1 MTTSKAVEVLPASDQ
16 LERWLHAQPWFH
28 GRRRSVTCE
37 RVAFLREGDPT
48 LAHVV
53 LASGGRRYQAL
64 LGVRQELPERL
75 LHARI
80 GTAGDRQVYEAVY
93 DPDLTA
99 VLLDHFEEST
109 EVAGLRFRATLPPR
123 HTTAPVGRP
132 FPGPQRNC
140 SIVYGQR
147 HVLKF
152 FRELTPGDN
161 PELVLHDAL
170 ASVDDPHIARPQG
183 ALESDLDGVR
193 TTFAVLHEFV
203 PLGALGWPMAT
214 ASVRDFL
221 AASASDPASAGGDFA
236 AEAHRLGRAVARVHA
251 DLRLTLGDHLAGPDD
266 EAEFVAA
273 MHHRLDAALAEV
285 PDLAPFEQ
293 GLRTRFDAVL
303 DAAGP
308 IRLQR
313 VHGDLHLGQVLR
325 SPRAWVLVDFEG
337 VPHGTTTERSRPRPA
352 AHDVATVLR
361 SLHYAAA
368 QLLVGADDVTALL
381 PQAARW
387 LDRNRTAFCDG
398 YSEISA
404 DLRRDDVLLTAV
416 ELDRAVLEVRHEH
429 RFRPEWTVIP
439 LSAIAEV
446 VTGTPMWT
454 A

>member
-1 MTTSKAVEVLPASDQ
+1 MTTSKPVEVLPAPEQ
-16 LERWLHAQPWFH
+16 LDRWLHAQPWFR
-28 GRRRSVTCE
+28 GRGPVECVRTTV
-37 RVAFLREGDPT
+37 LRDGDPS

-53 LASGGRRYQAL
+53 LACDGRRYQLL
-64 LGVRQELPERL
+64 LGVRDALPERL
-75 LHARI
+75 VHAGI
-80 GTAGDRQVYEAVY
+80 GRAGDRHAYEAVY
-93 DPDLTA
+93 DPELTA
-99 VLLDHFEEST
+99 VLLEHFEESS
-109 EVAGLRFRATLPPR
+109 EVDGLTFRGALAPR
-123 HTTAPVGRP
+123 HAEAPVGRP
-132 FPGPQRNC
+132 FPGPQRN
-140 SIVYGQR
+140 SSVVYGQR

-161 PELVLHDAL
+161 PELVLHTAL
-170 ASVDDPHIARPQG
+170 DSVDDPHIARPQG
-183 ALESDLDGVR
+183 ALESELDGVR
-193 TTFAVLHEFV
+193 TTLAVLNEFV

-221 AASASDPASAGGDFA
+221 ASPAADPAAAGGDFA

-251 DLRLTLGDHLAGPDD
+251 DLRGTLGDQEAGPDD

-273 MHHRLDAALAEV
+273 MHSRLDAAVAEV
-285 PDLAPFEQ
+285 PALAPYEP
-293 GLRTRFDAVL
+293 GLRARFDAVL
-303 DAAGP
+303 DGTGP

-337 VPHGTTTERSRPRPA
+337 SPHGDAVERARPRPA

-368 QLLVGADDVTALL
+368 QLLVGADDVEALL
-381 PQAARW
+381 PEAARW
-387 LDRNRTAFCDG
+387 LERNRTAFCDG
-398 YSEISA
+398 YSEVSA

-446 VTGTPMWT
+446 LTGGPVWVS
-454 A
+454 

>member
-1 MTTSKAVEVLPASDQ
+1 MTTSKAVEVLPAPEQ
-16 LERWLHAQPWFH
+16 LDRWLHAQPWFR
-28 GRRRSVTCE
+28 GRGPVECSRVT
-37 RVAFLREGDPT
+37 VLRDGDPA
-48 LAHVV
+48 LVHVV
-53 LASGGRRYQAL
+53 AESGGRRYQLL
-64 LGVRQELPERL
+64 LGVRAELPERL
-75 LHARI
+75 VHARI
-80 GTAGDRQVYEAVY
+80 GRAGDRQVYEAVY
-93 DPDLTA
+93 DPELTA
-99 VLLDHFEEST
+99 VLLAHFEESA
-109 EVAGLRFRATLPPR
+109 EVEDLRFRGALAPR
-123 HTTAPVGRP
+123 HAAAPVGRP
-132 FPGPQRNC
+132 FPGPQRNR

-152 FRELTPGDN
+152 FRELVPGDN

-170 ASVDDPHIARPQG
+170 DSVENPHIARPQG

-193 TTFAVLHEFV
+193 TTFAVLNEFV

-221 AASASDPASAGGDFA
+221 AFGEDPAAAGGDFA

-251 DLRLTLGDHLAGPDD
+251 DLRTTLGEEVAGPDD

-273 MHHRLDAALAEV
+273 LHSRLDAALVEV
-285 PDLAPFEQ
+285 PRLAEFEA
-293 GLRTRFDAVL
+293 GLRARFDAVL
-303 DAAGP
+303 EAAGP

-337 VPHGTTTERSRPRPA
+337 QPDAAERDRPRPA

-368 QLLVGADDVTALL
+368 QLLVGADDVEALL
-381 PQAARW
+381 PLAARW
-387 LDRNRTAFCDG
+387 LERNRTAFCDG
-398 YSEISA
+398 YSEVSA

-416 ELDRAVLEVRHEH
+416 ELDRAVLEVRHEN

-439 LSAIAEV
+439 LSAIAEA
-446 VTGTPMWT
+446 VTGEPVWT